1 MITTSGLRWMQAMQ
15 ERAMPGTVI
24 IQRHT
29 LTRDSMGGF
38 AESWAAVGTVIG
50 RIYPQ
55 NNQRNEF
62 IAGERVEAETR
73 WNATFPVGTDV
84 TAQDRLLYQ
93 SRTWEVVGVNN
104 DEMWQTAVRCECT
117 ALNEEQ
123 KA

>member
-1 MITTSGLRWMQAMQ
+1 MRGLQQ
-15 ERAMPGTVI
+15 RAMPGAVV

-29 LTRDSMGGF
+29 LTRDAMGGF
-38 AESWAAVGTVIG
+38 TESWAAIGTAIG

-55 NNQRNEF
+55 NNQQSEAV
-62 IAGERVEAETR
+62 AGNRIGSETR

-84 TAQDRLLYQ
+84 TAEDRLLYQ
-93 SRTWEVVGVNN
+93 SRTWEVKGVNN

-123 KA
+123 RI